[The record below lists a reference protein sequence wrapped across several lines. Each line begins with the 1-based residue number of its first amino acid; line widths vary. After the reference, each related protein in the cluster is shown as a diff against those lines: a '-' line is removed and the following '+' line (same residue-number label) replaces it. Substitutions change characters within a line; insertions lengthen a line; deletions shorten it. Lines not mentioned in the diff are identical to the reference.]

1 MKNRLRAIAITI
13 TSTGLM
19 AFGAAIKAPEALA
32 GCMPSDP
39 LGHNRFNICP
49 EGFAFSFTQNFD
61 HLNYVRGELQIGD
74 PFQPGVAGQIIEKIS
89 GFYTGVQMSG
99 GTVRVTS
106 TEGETIIQNGQP
118 TRK

>member
-1 MKNRLRAIAITI
+1 MTNSFETTAITMVSGALISFAAAIA
-13 TSTGLM
+13 
-19 AFGAAIKAPEALA
+19 APNAVA

-61 HLNYVRGELQIGD
+61 HLNHVRGELIVGD
-74 PFQPGVAGQIIEKIS
+74 PLQPGVPGRTIEKIN

-106 TEGETIIQNGQP
+106 TEGETIIPNGQP
-118 TRK
+118 NRK

>member
-1 MKNRLRAIAITI
+1 MNNRLTFTAATI
-13 TSTGLM
+13 TSAALM
-19 AFGAAIKAPEALA
+19 ALSAAIAAPNAVA

-61 HLNYVRGELQIGD
+61 HLNHVRGVLMFGD
-74 PFQPGVAGQIIEKIS
+74 PVQPGIPGTTIEKID

-106 TEGETIIQNGQP
+106 TEGETIIQNGKP
-118 TRK
+118 TQR

>member
-1 MKNRLRAIAITI
+1 MNNRLTATAATI
-13 TSTGLM
+13 TSGALM
-19 AFGAAIKAPEALA
+19 GFAAAIAAPNAFA
-32 GCMPSDP
+32 SCMPSDP

-61 HLNYVRGELQIGD
+61 HLNHVRGELMVGD
-74 PFQPGVAGQIIEKIS
+74 PLQPGVPGRTIEKIN

-106 TEGETIIQNGQP
+106 TEGETIIPNGQP
-118 TRK
+118 NRK

>member
-1 MKNRLRAIAITI
+1 MENPLRAIAATI
-13 TSTGLM
+13 TSSALM
-19 AFGAAIKAPEALA
+19 AFAFVIAAPNAVA

-61 HLNYVRGELQIGD
+61 HLNHVRGELQIGD
-74 PFQPGVAGQIIEKIS
+74 PLQPGVPGRTIEKIN

-106 TEGETIIQNGQP
+106 TEGETTIQNGKPVQ
-118 TRK
+118 K

>member
-1 MKNRLRAIAITI
+1 MNKRLTTKATTI
-13 TSTGLM
+13 TSGALM
-19 AFGAAIKAPEALA
+19 AFSVAIATPNAIA

-61 HLNYVRGELQIGD
+61 HLNHVRGELMVGD
-74 PFQPGVAGQIIEKIS
+74 PLQPGVPGRTIEMIN

-99 GTVRVTS
+99 GTVRINS
-106 TEGETIIQNGQP
+106 TEGETVIQNGKP
-118 TRK
+118 TQK